1 LVERD
6 RQPHLITF
14 FTDATIVKGSTVEL
28 SESAAHHAR
37 VRRVR
42 VGDGVRLT
50 DGRGNIGLGSIVAIG
65 RQTVGVAVAEESM
78 VPRPSVV
85 HVRAPIGDRDRMLW
99 LTEKA
104 TELGITSWQAVR
116 FARSASVSPRGEG
129 AAFAAKV
136 RARMIAALEQSGG
149 AWLPNVLADS
159 ALGSIDVT
167 GGEPCILLDR
177 DGPPLASLLG
187 LSSSAEPVILLG
199 PEGGLEAG
207 EVGALTGA
215 GWQRASLAD
224 TTLRFETAGIAAIA
238 VCRAL
243 LTQSRTRGVTNG

>member
-1 LVERD
+1 MERD

-14 FTDATIVKGSTVEL
+14 FTDAAIAEGSTIAL

-42 VGDGVRLT
+42 VSDGVRLT
-50 DGRGNIGLGSIVAIG
+50 DGRGHIGIGSIVAVA
-65 RQTVGVAVAEESM
+65 RETVAVDVAEVSL
-78 VPRPSVV
+78 VPKPSAVQ
-85 HVRAPIGDRDRMLW
+85 VRAPIGDRDRMLW
-99 LTEKA
+99 LAEKA
-104 TELGITSWQAVR
+104 TELGITNWQAVR

-129 AAFAAKV
+129 PAFAAKV

-207 EVGALTGA
+207 EVEALTST
-215 GWQRASLAD
+215 GWQRASLGD
-224 TTLRFETAGIAAIA
+224 TTLRFETAGVAAIA

-243 LTQSRTRGVTNG
+243 LTHSRTRGMTNG